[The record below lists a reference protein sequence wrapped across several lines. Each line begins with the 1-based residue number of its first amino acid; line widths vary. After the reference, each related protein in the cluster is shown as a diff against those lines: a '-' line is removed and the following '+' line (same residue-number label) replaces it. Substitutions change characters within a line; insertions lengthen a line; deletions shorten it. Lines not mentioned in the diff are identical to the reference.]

1 MYLTVPYVYYHAL
14 TNHKGVVMSEH
25 DSQAARQE
33 FARRL
38 QKAMINKG
46 MNQTQLAKA
55 LQLRV
60 PEERVERDTISRYIR
75 ALSFPSAAKQLA
87 LAQVLGTTVYDLVPS
102 AARKVAVEE
111 PRDLP
116 RINLKDVGDGNV
128 WINVSQAVPMEKALK
143 ILEILK

>member
-1 MYLTVPYVYYHAL
+1 
-14 TNHKGVVMSEH
+14 MSEH

-128 WINVSQAVPMEKALK
+128 WINVSQAVRSRYSKS
-143 ILEILK
+143 

>member
-1 MYLTVPYVYYHAL
+1 
-14 TNHKGVVMSEH
+14 MSEH